1 MCASPALQRKIQENI
16 DCSLLAWNL
25 IYFFSI
31 VLLCELGKHP
41 ISCDSAAARAKK
53 YPLSWLV
60 ADVDFHWFQ
69 QDFVQVEGSVWVDVP
84 VGCVPWVRHT
94 ELYSSSTL
102 PFTLAFKNVTDTLGS
117 AGEGAWF
124 VTKLWLSVISYN
136 LQMARLVEM
145 LKTSRSH
152 SVSCVKQMRQMAVA
166 VFIFIHIHLHFQLM
180 FQLPSRFPLDSV

>member
-1 MCASPALQRKIQENI
+1 MCKSSFTAQNS
-16 DCSLLAWNL
+16 
-25 IYFFSI
+25 
-31 VLLCELGKHP
+31 GKHRLFFTGLKP
-41 ISCDSAAARAKK
+41 NLFLFHCAVVWAWKTSHFLCSAAARAKK

-94 ELYSSSTL
+94 EMYSSPTL
-102 PFTLAFKNVTDTLGS
+102 PFMLAFKNVTDTLGS

-166 VFIFIHIHLHFQLM
+166 VFIFIHIHLHLQLM
-180 FQLPSRFPLDSV
+180 FQLPSRFPLDSI